1 MSANQNLS
9 EIITLRLADDKVA
22 IIDAVHNKKISY
34 YELERYSNR
43 IANWLI
49 SLGIKKEK
57 RIAICGYNSINYISL
72 FFALCKIGA
81 IAVLINRKSPD
92 EKIEYILKDSRS
104 TAIFSDRDLSTD
116 IPIINLK
123 RFEVFSFDINFKHCI
138 VDDDLAFII
147 YTSGSTG
154 NPKGV
159 CISHKRH
166 RWLIEKKSQGTK
178 ADLSRT
184 LIAAPFCHMNG
195 LSNIEVSIASKAT
208 AVIIPEFQQ
217 EHFIDA
223 IEKYKVNQI
232 SGVPTMLSLISD
244 NSLINDINTSAV
256 KHIMMGSAPVTRSL
270 FNKLKEK
277 FPQAF
282 ITISY
287 GLSEVGPSLFGRHP
301 DNIPTPELSVGYPIK
316 EIEYRLYNGIL
327 EIKSPSVMLGYNNI
341 EKNKFTEDGFYITN
355 DLFEI
360 DDQGFYFFKGRA
372 DDMFVSGGNNIFP
385 RNIETILE
393 ENDSVFQSAVV
404 PVLDLYKGYKPYVF
418 LVVKKE
424 SQYLESEFKEY
435 YRQKLFPYEYPRKI
449 WIIEQMPLNEVGKID
464 KKKLQQMAEQMLN

>member
-1 MSANQNLS
+1 MSINQNLS
-9 EIITLRLADDKVA
+9 KIITSRLTDDKTA

-43 IANWLI
+43 IANWLV
-49 SLGIKKEK
+49 SLGIKKEQ

-92 EKIEYILKDSRS
+92 EKIEYILKDSKT
-104 TAIFSDRDLSTD
+104 TAIFTDRELSTD
-116 IPIINLK
+116 IPIANLK
-123 RFEVFSFDINFKHCI
+123 KFEVFSFDVNFECCT

-159 CISHKRH
+159 RISHKRH
-166 RWLIEKKSQGTK
+166 KWMIEKKSEGIK
-178 ADLSRT
+178 ANLSRT

-195 LSNIEVSIASKAT
+195 LSNVEVSIASNAT
-208 AVIIPEFQQ
+208 AIIIPEFQ
-217 EHFIDA
+217 EENFIGA

-232 SGVPTMLSLISD
+232 SGVPTMLSLILDSP
-244 NSLINDINTSAV
+244 LINKIDTTTV
-256 KHIMMGSAPVTRSL
+256 KHIMLGSAPVSRSL
-270 FNKLKEK
+270 FDKLKDK
-277 FPQAF
+277 FPQSF

-316 EIEYRLYNGIL
+316 EIEYRLSNDIL
-327 EIKSPSVMLGYNNI
+327 EIKSPSAMLGYNNI

-385 RNIETILE
+385 RNIEIILE
-393 ENDSVFQSAVV
+393 ENESVFQSAVV
-404 PVLDLYKGYKPYVF
+404 PVPDTHKGHKPYAF
-418 LVVKKE
+418 LVLKKE
-424 SQYLESEFKEY
+424 SQYFELEFEEY
-435 YRQKLFPYEYPRKI
+435 YRQRLFPYEYPRKI